1 MGKVVTVTF
10 TFTFLHSLI
19 YLICRGWKTTII
31 TVERNQATNITMVG
45 SMFYLLYSAYFLSTD
60 YSQIYEFINIVLA
73 TVYFMFGLT
82 NHVAISQQIRLV
94 RRYLLSNDDVVPD
107 SFKTAIRLK
116 YNMLRRMRLF
126 TDIFYFVRFL
136 FYFYEGMEENDLSL
150 GGVKATAAVTIV
162 ECFNFTFLLWIFR
175 PRKAWPDYFDWRV
188 GPNQFGQ
195 LRNRNN

>member
-1 MGKVVTVTF
+1 MLIIYDFLNGKYYANCPWVNLTISAFAYLRMGKVVTVTF

-82 NHVAISQQIRLV
+82 NHVAIS
-94 RRYLLSNDDVVPD
+94 
-107 SFKTAIRLK
+107 
-116 YNMLRRMRLF
+116 
-126 TDIFYFVRFL
+126 
-136 FYFYEGMEENDLSL
+136 
-150 GGVKATAAVTIV
+150 
-162 ECFNFTFLLWIFR
+162 
-175 PRKAWPDYFDWRV
+175 
-188 GPNQFGQ
+188 
-195 LRNRNN
+195 